1 MKSLTP
7 FLILAL
13 MTPGLAADESDQDV
27 SEATVNQPAPPLK
40 ATTIDGD
47 TFRLHDVLKKKR
59 RHAVLIFSRAN
70 W

>member
-1 MKSLTP
+1 VKLLTP

-27 SEATVNQPAPPLK
+27 SEATVGQPAPPLE
-40 ATTIDGD
+40 ATTIDGK
-47 TFRLHDVLKKKR
+47 TFRLHDVLKEKR